1 MVCPFYLNLISCF
14 AYALK
19 ETEWKCERERENVE
33 SAERVGEIQRNG
45 KCKKMNF
52 LLNCS
57 E

>member
-1 MVCPFYLNLISCF
+1 MIVWLHRSL
-14 AYALK
+14 ALDTIK